1 MQSPFICTVNSLL
14 RCSSSTFLASE
25 SSGFCSS
32 ASIIASFVLQ
42 TSKIF
47 LGYFCTVFGSEAD
60 FRGFLQ
66 SVFQL
71 VVCKFCL
78 MDYTIK
84 DLPESER
91 PREKLE
97 DRGVDAMTDVELLS
111 IILRT
116 GTSGKNVKELSSDI
130 LNSYSVG
137 ELADRGLDDLK
148 EFQGV
153 SRVKAGQLKALGE
166 LSRRMEK
173 QDREKID
180 SLSDVKSMTEDMK
193 YLEEEKLRTFYLSS
207 GNELLGSEEFDG
219 SVSSVGAEPRKLF
232 KHGLSLNASAFIIVH
247 NHPSGRCE
255 ATDQDLEMTRQILGT
270 GRDLGL
276 ELLDHVIVGDG
287 FLSMRNSS
295 ELSFQ

>member
-1 MQSPFICTVNSLL
+1 
-14 RCSSSTFLASE
+14 
-25 SSGFCSS
+25 
-32 ASIIASFVLQ
+32 
-42 TSKIF
+42 
-47 LGYFCTVFGSEAD
+47 
-60 FRGFLQ
+60 
-66 SVFQL
+66 
-71 VVCKFCL
+71 

-130 LNSYSVG
+130 LNSYSVC

-232 KHGLSLNASAFIIVH
+232 KHVLSLNASAFIIVH

-287 FLSMRNSS
+287 FLSMMNSS